1 MLWID
6 EIEKYLS
13 VVQSS
18 GAINGDVFSYMD
30 ARENVS
36 GVRNIMRKNEF
47 QPEYFMYLCIEQKP
61 RVVRKTQKV
70 SRCEIGGDDLK
81 D

>member
-36 GVRNIMRKNEF
+36 GVRNIMRKKNF
-47 QPEYFMYLCIEQKP
+47 SPNILCTFASNKSQEWCAK
-61 RVVRKTQKV
+61 RRKYHAAKSV
-70 SRCEIGGDDLK
+70 EMI
-81 D
+81 